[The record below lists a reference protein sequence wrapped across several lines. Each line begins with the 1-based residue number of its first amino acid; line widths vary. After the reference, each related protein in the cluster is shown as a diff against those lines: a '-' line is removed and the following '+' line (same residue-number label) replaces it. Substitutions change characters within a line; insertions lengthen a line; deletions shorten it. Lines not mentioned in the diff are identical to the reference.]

1 MEARVQDGWDEG
13 EVRHAG
19 AEALDVLEPVLR
31 EVRRLEVLSEKKRG
45 IFYRKREAFLHFH
58 EDDAGLF
65 ADLKTAGG
73 DYMRFRVSTATER
86 KRFLI
91 AVRKA
96 AAP

>member
-1 MEARVQDGWDEG
+1 MEARVQDGRGEG

-19 AEALDVLEPVLR
+19 AAALDVLEPVLR

-65 ADLKTAGG
+65 ADLKAGG
-73 DYMRFRVSTATER
+73 AYVRHRVSTAVER
-86 KRFLI
+86 KRFLA

-96 AAP
+96 AAS